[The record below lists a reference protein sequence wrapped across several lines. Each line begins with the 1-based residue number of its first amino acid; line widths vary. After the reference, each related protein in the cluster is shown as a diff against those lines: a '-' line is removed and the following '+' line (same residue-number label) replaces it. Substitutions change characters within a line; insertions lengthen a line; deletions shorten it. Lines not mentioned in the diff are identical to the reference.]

1 MITTDEKKQIC
12 DQLRAYCEQ
21 KGSQNKAATALK
33 VSSATVSKILAGNW
47 ETIADEMWRGIAG
60 QIGGVKAGQA
70 EGWQLV
76 PTRAYNA
83 MTFALE
89 NAQRDSLVMAVIG
102 SAGSGKTEAVKN
114 YTATGRNVYHLVC
127 SEYWNRRT
135 FMAKVLQTMGVAYS
149 GNTVAD
155 MMEAIVDTLKRKESP
170 LIVLDEAD
178 KLSDQVLYFFI
189 SLYNQLED
197 HCGIILTAT
206 SYLRA
211 RIEKGLRLNRKGYA
225 EIFSRIGRK
234 FVELPLHNSEDVAA
248 VCVANGVSD
257 SKTINSIID
266 EADGDLRRVKRSV
279 WAKVKG
285 GAKRASKR
293 SSTLRMCKGATM

>member
-1 MITTDEKKQIC
+1 MTTEQKKQITE
-12 DQLRAYCEQ
+12 QLRAYCGQ
-21 KGSQNKAATALK
+21 KGSQNKAANSLNG
-33 VSSATVSKILAGNW
+33 VSSATISKVLAGNW
-47 ETIADEMWRGIAG
+47 DTIADDMWRSIAAQTG
-60 QIGGVKAGQA
+60 SHEAK
-70 EGWQLV
+70 GWQV
-76 PTRAYNA
+76 VKTRAYEV
-83 MTFALE
+83 MTFTLRSV
-89 NAQRDSLVMAVIG
+89 QTDSLTAAVIG
-102 SAGSGKTEAVKN
+102 GAGSGKTEAIKN
-114 YTATGRNVYHLVC
+114 YTAAGRNVYHLVC

-285 GAKRASKR
+285 GAK
-293 SSTLRMCKGATM
+293 

>member
-1 MITTDEKKQIC
+1 MTQEQKQQIC
-12 DQLRAYCEQ
+12 DQLRAYVEQ
-21 KGSQNKAATALK
+21 KGSGNKAANSLNG
-33 VSSATVSKILAGNW
+33 VSSATISKVLTGKW
-47 ETIADEMWRGIAG
+47 ETIADEMWRSIASQTG
-60 QIGGVKAGQA
+60 SA
-70 EGWQLV
+70 ETKGWQV
-76 PTRAYNA
+76 VKTRAYEA

-102 SAGSGKTEAVKN
+102 EAGSGKTEAIKN
-114 YTATGRNVYHLVC
+114 YTAEGRNVYHLVC

-135 FMAKVLQTMGVAYS
+135 FMAKVLQSMGVTYS

-155 MMEAIVDTLKRKESP
+155 MMETIVDTLKRKEQP

-197 HCGIILTAT
+197 HCGIIMTAT
-206 SYLRA
+206 KYLRV

-234 FVELPLHNSEDVAA
+234 FVELPLLNSEDVAA
-248 VCVANGVSD
+248 VCVANGVSEA
-257 SKTINSIID
+257 KAINGIVD
-266 EADGDLRRVKRSV
+266 EAEGDLRRVKRSV

-285 GAKRASKR
+285 GAR
-293 SSTLRMCKGATM
+293 

>member
-1 MITTDEKKQIC
+1 MTQDEKKQISE
-12 DQLRAYCEQ
+12 QLRAYCEQ
-21 KGSQNKAATALK
+21 KGSQNKAANSLNG

-47 ETIADEMWRGIAG
+47 ETIADEMWRSVAG
-60 QIGGVKAGQA
+60 QIGGSRTA

-76 PTRAYNA
+76 PTRAYKA

-89 NAQRDSLVMAVIG
+89 NSQRDALVMAVIG
-102 SAGSGKTEAVKN
+102 EAGSGKTEAIKA
-114 YTATGRNVYHLVC
+114 YTEKGRNVYHLVC

-135 FMAKVLQTMGVAYS
+135 FMAKVLQTMGVTYC

-155 MMEAIVDTLKRKESP
+155 MMDAIVDNLKRKEAP
-170 LIVLDEAD
+170 LMVLDEAD

-189 SLYNQLED
+189 SLYNQLEGR
-197 HCGIILTAT
+197 CGIILTAT
-206 SYLRA
+206 AYLRA

-225 EIFSRIGRK
+225 EIYSRIGRK

-257 SKTINSIID
+257 PKSINAIID

-279 WAKVKG
+279 WSKVKG
-285 GAKRASKR
+285 GAR
-293 SSTLRMCKGATM
+293 

>member
-1 MITTDEKKQIC
+1 MTTQEKQQIS

-47 ETIADEMWRGIAG
+47 ETIADEMWRSIAG
-60 QIGGVKAGQA
+60 QINGRGA

-89 NAQRDSLVMAVIG
+89 NAQRDALVMAVIG
-102 SAGSGKTEAVKN
+102 EAGSGKTEAVKN
-114 YTATGRNVYHLVC
+114 YTAAGRNVYHLVC

-155 MMEAIVDTLKRKESP
+155 MMDAIVDTLKRKETP

-225 EIFSRIGRK
+225 EIFSRLGRK

-248 VCVANGVSD
+248 VCVANGVTD
-257 SKTINSIID
+257 TKTINSIID

-285 GAKRASKR
+285 GAK
-293 SSTLRMCKGATM
+293 

>member
-1 MITTDEKKQIC
+1 MTTQEKQQIS

-47 ETIADEMWRGIAG
+47 ETIADEMWRSIAG
-60 QIGGVKAGQA
+60 QMNGKSA

-102 SAGSGKTEAVKN
+102 EAGSGKTEAVKT
-114 YTATGRNVYHLVC
+114 YTAGGRNVYHLVC

-135 FMAKVLQTMGVAYS
+135 FMSKVLQTMGMAYS

-155 MMEAIVDTLKRKESP
+155 MMDAIVDTLKRKETP
-170 LIVLDEAD
+170 LIILDEAD

-197 HCGIILTAT
+197 RCGIILTAT

-211 RIEKGLRLNRKGYA
+211 RIERGLRLNRKGYA
-225 EIFSRIGRK
+225 EIYSRIGRK

-257 SKTINSIID
+257 SKTINKIID
-266 EADGDLRRVKRSV
+266 EAGGDLRRVKRSV
-279 WAKVKG
+279 WSVVKG
-285 GAKRASKR
+285 GAK
-293 SSTLRMCKGATM
+293 

>member
-1 MITTDEKKQIC
+1 MTQEEKKQISE
-12 DQLRAYCEQ
+12 QLRAYCEQ

-33 VSSATVSKILAGNW
+33 VSGATVSKILAGNW

-60 QIGGVKAGQA
+60 AVGRQPIM
-70 EGWQLV
+70 GWQLV

-102 SAGSGKTEAVKN
+102 SAGSGKTEAVRN
-114 YTATGRNVYHLVC
+114 YTAAGRNVYHLVC

-155 MMEAIVDTLKRKESP
+155 MMDAIVDTLKRKESP

-197 HCGIILTAT
+197 RCGIILTAT
-206 SYLRA
+206 HYLKA

-225 EIFSRIGRK
+225 EIYSRIGRK

-257 SKTINSIID
+257 SKAINAIID

-285 GAKRASKR
+285 GAK
-293 SSTLRMCKGATM
+293 

>member
-1 MITTDEKKQIC
+1 MTNEQKQQIC
-12 DQLRAYCEQ
+12 EQLRAYCEQ
-21 KGSQNKAATALK
+21 KGSQNKAAASLNG
-33 VSSATVSKILAGNW
+33 VSSATVSKVLAGNW
-47 ETIADEMWRGIAG
+47 DTIADDMWRSIAA
-60 QIGGVKAGQA
+60 QIGAGKAA
-70 EGWQLV
+70 EGWRLV

-83 MTFALE
+83 MAFTLE

-102 SAGSGKTEAVKN
+102 EAGSGKTEAIKN
-114 YTATGRNVYHLVC
+114 YTAGGRNVYHLVC

-135 FMAKVLQTMGVAYS
+135 FMAKVLQSMGVTYS

-155 MMEAIVDTLKRKESP
+155 MMETIVDTLKRKEQP

-197 HCGIILTAT
+197 HCGIIMTAT
-206 SYLRA
+206 KYLRA

-225 EIFSRIGRK
+225 EIYSRIGRK
-234 FVELPLHNSEDVAA
+234 FVELPLLNSEDVAA
-248 VCVANGVSD
+248 VCVANGVSEA
-257 SKTINSIID
+257 KVINNIVN

-285 GAKRASKR
+285 GAR
-293 SSTLRMCKGATM
+293 

>member
-1 MITTDEKKQIC
+1 MTQEQKQQIC
-12 DQLRAYCEQ
+12 DQLRAYVEQ
-21 KGSQNKAATALK
+21 KGSGNKAANSLNG
-33 VSSATVSKILAGNW
+33 VSSATISKVLTGKW
-47 ETIADEMWRGIAG
+47 ETIADEMWRSIASQTG
-60 QIGGVKAGQA
+60 SA
-70 EGWQLV
+70 ETKGWQV
-76 PTRAYNA
+76 VKTRAYEA

-102 SAGSGKTEAVKN
+102 EAGSGKTEAIKN
-114 YTATGRNVYHLVC
+114 YTAEGRNVYHLVC

-285 GAKRASKR
+285 GAR
-293 SSTLRMCKGATM
+293 